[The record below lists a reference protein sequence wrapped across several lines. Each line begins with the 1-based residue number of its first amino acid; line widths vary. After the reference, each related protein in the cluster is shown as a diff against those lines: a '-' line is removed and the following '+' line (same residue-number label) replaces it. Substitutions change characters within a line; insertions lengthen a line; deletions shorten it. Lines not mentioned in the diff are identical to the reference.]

1 MYEHTSRLKHKTTPL
16 KRGMQNINSDRL
28 KFLVKFKACL
38 TVEAKTEAKPETKTG
53 AQTDSSYMYIQKD
66 PKTNMMAESERVRE
80 VKFENFTFLNRKISL
95 QS

>member
-38 TVEAKTEAKPETKTG
+38 TVEAKTEDKPETKTG
-53 AQTDSSYMYIQKD
+53 VKTVSSYMYVQKR
-66 PKTNMMAESERVRE
+66 P
-80 VKFENFTFLNRKISL
+80 
-95 QS
+95 